1 MPPIRMATPLDPH
14 PMNTLFRPL
23 LVALLTASFLAIAPA
38 NGTAQTT
45 HVVQLFTMSFSP
57 AQIVIQPGDTVR
69 WTWVVGGHDV
79 KSGVTGIPNGI
90 FNSGNPV
97 VAPNTFQVTFDAAF
111 LQANPMPGNVYD
123 YYCQLHIPAMKGRI
137 TVQSPTYFGG
147 FTAFGTALNPAQS
160 LVVLSG
166 APVVGGTFALG
177 VQNPL
182 DAAAPAGF
190 AFLSLAL
197 APDANYPLGT
207 PLPNL
212 GLGGPGVQTYVLL
225 STVGGGILGTLGPV
239 GWGGGGTPPA
249 PFGFTVPNVPALAG
263 KGLYLQGAIYT
274 PSTFRLGLTN
284 GLQVVIGS

>member
-1 MPPIRMATPLDPH
+1 MICVTRS
-14 PMNTLFRPL
+14 LFAACL
-23 LVALLTASFLAIAPA
+23 AASFLVLAPA
-38 NGTAQTT
+38 LGAAQTT

-79 KSGVTGIPNGI
+79 KSGVNGIPNGI

-97 VAPNTFQVTFDAAF
+97 LAPNTFQVTFDAAF
-111 LQANPMPGNVYD
+111 LQANPMPGNVYE

-147 FTAFGTALNPAQS
+147 FTAYGTTLNPAQS
-160 LVVLSG
+160 LTVLSG
-166 APVVGGTFALG
+166 TPVLGGSFTVG
-177 VQNPL
+177 VQNPV
-182 DAAAPAGF
+182 DGAAPLGL
-190 AFLSLAL
+190 AFLSIAF

-212 GLGGPGVQTYVLL
+212 ALSGSGPQTYVLL
-225 STVGGGILGTLGPV
+225 PSFGGGIAATLGPV
-239 GWGGGGTPPA
+239 GWAGAGTPPA
-249 PFGFTVPNVPALAG
+249 SFLFGVPTTPSLAG

-274 PSTFRLGLTN
+274 PSTFRLGLTS
-284 GLQVVIGS
+284 GLQVVIGN